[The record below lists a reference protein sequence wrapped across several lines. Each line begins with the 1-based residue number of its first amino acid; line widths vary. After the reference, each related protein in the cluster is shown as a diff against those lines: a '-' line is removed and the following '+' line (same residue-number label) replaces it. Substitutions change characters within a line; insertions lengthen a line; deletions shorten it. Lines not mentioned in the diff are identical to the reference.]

1 MSKLAS
7 VTASVSIIVTIPMRR
22 LGTRMHPHLRPDIA
36 ARCRSRQRLLPS
48 RSRPSSSRAFNR
60 LPVYFLLDSLNLSRL
75 NRNHRWL
82 ILPSCRRDMSRL
94 LHRAVLRL
102 RLRLPRPR
110 RDRTR
115 LQSSQHR
122 LCRSLGIPCRFRRC
136 AGSTHHSARLSSQQL
151 AIARRLGIPRR
162 YPCRCLGSTSAGRA
176 RTFLRAR
183 INPVLGSAAPVAM
196 RRQTLIHFLLP
207 SRSTSIMR

>member
-1 MSKLAS
+1 MSKLTT

-48 RSRPSSSRAFNR
+48 RPRPSPSRALNR
-60 LPVYFLLDSLNLSRL
+60 LPARFLLGSLNLSGL
-75 NRNHRWL
+75 NRGRRRL
-82 ILPSCRRDMSRL
+82 VLPSRRRDMSRL
-94 LHRAVLRL
+94 LHRAILRL

-122 LCRSLGIPCRFRRC
+122 LRRSLGIPCRFRRS
-136 AGSTHHSARLSSQQL
+136 AGSTHHGARLSGQQC
-151 AIARRLGIPRR
+151 AIARRLGIPCR

-176 RTFLRAR
+176 RTFLRTR
-183 INPVLGSAAPVAM
+183 VYPVLGSTAPVAM